1 MEKLKSRKLW
11 AMIASA
17 ATYALNDAL
26 SLGMSDETLNRL
38 SVAVVGYLIAQGVVD
53 AVAARNNTVYVTEH

>member
-1 MEKLKSRKLW
+1 
-11 AMIASA
+11 MIVSA